1 MVQRDR
7 YDTYWGAKKIII
19 LVRDIDGPAMPV
31 GLEPFPRPRAV
42 DKCIL
47 ADYNMRSSFR
57 PTDLVLL
64 SSTIVRGSC

>member
-1 MVQRDR
+1 M
-7 YDTYWGAKKIII
+7 
-19 LVRDIDGPAMPV
+19 

-64 SSTIVRGSC
+64 SSTIVPACGVEQCPLVPQ